1 MQLIRARVETTDAG
15 QLRQDMG
22 PEAADIAQFLPEL
35 AVILDGLER
44 PPAVEP
50 EQARFRLFFS
60 ITTFLKKVNRSQPLL
75 LVLDDLHW
83 ADESSLLLLEFL
95 AREISSSRTMVVGTY
110 RDREVTGSPDR
121 A

>member
-44 PPAVEP
+44 PPALEP

-60 ITTFLKKVNRSQPLL
+60 ITTLLKKVNRSQPLL

-95 AREISSSRTMVVGTY
+95 AREISSSLTMVVGTY

-121 A
+121 V